1 MSSAGRRQSMTT
13 ARNGN
18 NRGEETM
25 PKKKEVNQEI
35 MLAKVEIEELSQL
48 LQVSLQALK
57 YIAQPAGANMSEPPG
72 VVARQANEKI
82 GVIRQGH
89 NKVKSMIKKGEIAE
103 MSSPSQV
110 PPKVQLAEG
119 GEIIFSTDHD
129 LYFHQCCRCH
139 LLHEVVVDWIGVPLK
154 PGQRAELS
162 TKWTRREAPPT
173 REEMADRGIEVNEI

>member
-1 MSSAGRRQSMTT
+1 
-13 ARNGN
+13 
-18 NRGEETM
+18 M
-25 PKKKEVNQEI
+25 PKKKEFNQEI
-35 MLAKVEIEELSQL
+35 MLAKVGIEELSQL

-57 YIAQPAGANMSEPPG
+57 YIAQPAGANMPENPG
-72 VVARQANEKI
+72 TVARQAIKRV
-82 GVIRQGH
+82 GDLRFQH
-89 NKVKSMIKKGEIAE
+89 SKLRAMVKRGEVAE
-103 MSSPSQV
+103 MSTESKT

-119 GEIIFSTDHD
+119 GEIVFSTDHD